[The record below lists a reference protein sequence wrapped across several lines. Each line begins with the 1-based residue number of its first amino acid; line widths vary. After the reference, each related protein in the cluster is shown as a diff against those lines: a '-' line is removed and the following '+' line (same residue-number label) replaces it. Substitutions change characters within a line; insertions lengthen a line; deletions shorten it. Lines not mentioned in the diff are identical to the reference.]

1 MNTIKCTFKKKGKK
15 NAIIMCNKAVYTSV
29 LNELFKRPNVSGGK

>member
-1 MNTIKCTFKKKGKK
+1 MKGTIKVVLKKAGHR

-29 LNELFKRPNVSGGK
+29 LNELFKRPNVGGG